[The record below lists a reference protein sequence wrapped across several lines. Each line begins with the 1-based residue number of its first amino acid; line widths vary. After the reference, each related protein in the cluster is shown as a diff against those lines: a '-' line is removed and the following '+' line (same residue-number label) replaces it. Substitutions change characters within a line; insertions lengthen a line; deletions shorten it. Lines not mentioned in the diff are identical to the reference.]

1 MVMPRSRSMS
11 IESRYWSLMSRAFTA
26 PVSSRMRSESVDL
39 PWSMWA
45 TIDRLRIL
53 SGAVGEE
60 GSMVI
65 ASQLSVSLNGQCP
78 QSC

>member
-11 IESRYWSLMSRAFTA
+11 IESRYWSLMSRALTA
-26 PVSSRMRSESVDL
+26 PVSSRMRSDKVDL

-53 SGAVGEE
+53 SWLVGEE
-60 GSMVI
+60 GRVLI
-65 ASQLSVSLNGQCP
+65 AAQLSVSLNGQRP
-78 QSC
+78 ESC